1 MITHTNVLSD
11 KAKQRQLSVL
21 SRDLE
26 AFLQEVKIPILP
38 PYYIF
43 EAEEDDGD
51 LQGLKQ
57 EVLKSQIYAKFKLKT
72 HLIQKKKLNFNV
84 MGLLQSAMRWLMR
97 RKGKMFFGFLF
108 LFSSIYLLRWNSI
121 WYQPS

>member
-108 LFSSIYLLRWNSI
+108 LFSSIYLLR
-121 WYQPS
+121 